1 MITNSVNM
9 AEATNRIHAELERLI
24 ECPIC
29 MDSFTDPVAL
39 PCMHTFCAKCIK
51 QYVDTSNNDDG
62 ETRKLNCP
70 TCRRHV
76 TIKEGGAEL
85 LQKNLFV
92 NNLKEVIASTKSTQ
106 SSCEYCVALG
116 ADAIARWRCVEC
128 CHSICDQCKVA
139 HDRAHILNAPHQVMD
154 LDKWKISDLSIICN
168 QNKEICPNHQNKPLE
183 FYCSVCDLAI
193 CINCHTLDHF
203 NHKCEDLTKIAAQ
216 TKSAIQQQIAHI
228 ARLMKVK
235 EAQIQNLRGCRERV
249 TSSSNDVLATI
260 RELRSTCI
268 QLVTKCFDDIEK
280 KAGEISGESCK
291 IVDMN
296 LDSLHVDLASL
307 QTSTQMGDAVRSYG
321 RKAEIVETT
330 KRLKDIIR
338 SHEEA
343 AIEIDDIKESL
354 SIMTFRANEMETFL
368 CLERFGLCEK
378 SPLFPDLH
386 KRSHIAVSEP
396 AKQRVAPPVSK
407 IRKQPD
413 LIKCVHDFFNYYD
426 VTAASTGDIIAAHG
440 DRVSAYDMY
449 DQAGEFMRDFTR
461 PDGIRKWSPYRVNA
475 YSDGERA
482 VVVITNR
489 CSQDD
494 GGGAYV
500 FAEDGRF
507 TGESV
512 RVDKPHDAAALD
524 DRRIAVLRHDDDER
538 CGRLEVYDVKTNK
551 LISSV
556 LCGTKQPSS
565 NSYYISVSPVTRDAI
580 VSHPDGVIALSSA
593 DLAPRWEYGLREDG
607 PGQLRAPE
615 GVCVDQAG
623 WVLVSDANTGRVV
636 VLSEVGQYVTAL
648 SRDRFMRRGPYR
660 LTVTK
665 HCQLVMS
672 GFRHIFKQSLF
683 ITEYL
688 NR

>member
-1 MITNSVNM
+1 M
-9 AEATNRIHAELERLI
+9 AEATSRIHAELERLI

-51 QYVDTSNNDDG
+51 QYVDTSNNDEG

-76 TIKEGGAEL
+76 DIPEGGAER

-139 HDRAHILNAPHQVMD
+139 HDRAHILTAPHQVMD
-154 LDKWKISDLSIICN
+154 LNKWKNSDLSIICN

-203 NHKCEDLTKIAAQ
+203 NHKCEDLTKIADQ
-216 TKSAIQQQIAHI
+216 TKNAIQQQIAQI
-228 ARLMKVK
+228 ARLMKMR
-235 EAQIQNLRGCRERV
+235 EAQIQDLRDRRERV
-249 TSSSNDVLATI
+249 TSSSNDVLAMI
-260 RELRSTCI
+260 RELRSTCL
-268 QLVTKCFDDIEK
+268 QLVTKCFGDIEK

-307 QTSTQMGDAVRSYG
+307 QTSTYMGNAVHSFG

-343 AIEIDDIKESL
+343 AIDTDDIKDSL
-354 SIMTFRANEMETFL
+354 SIVTFKANEMETFI
-368 CLERFGLCEK
+368 CQERFGLCEK
-378 SPLFPDLH
+378 SPLFPDFH
-386 KRSHIAVSEP
+386 KRSDAAVSEP
-396 AKQRVAPPVSK
+396 ARQSVAPPVSK
-407 IRKQPD
+407 IRKQPE
-413 LIKCVHDFFNYYD
+413 LIKCVDGKNFWD
-426 VTAASTGDIIAAHG
+426 VTAASTGDIIAARGHC
-440 DRVSAYDMY
+440 VSVY
-449 DQAGEFMRDFTR
+449 DQAGEYMRDFTR
-461 PDGIRKWSPYRVNA
+461 PDGIREWSPFRVNA

-482 VVVITNR
+482 VVVVTNI
-489 CSQDD
+489 CSRED

-500 FAEDGRF
+500 FAEDGRY
-507 TGESV
+507 TGDRV
-512 RVDKPHDAAALD
+512 RVDQPRDAAALD
-524 DRRIAVLRHDDDER
+524 DRRIAVRYDQDKR

-556 LCGTKQPSS
+556 QCGANQ
-565 NSYYISVSPVTRDAI
+565 SYYSSYHISVSPVTREVI
-580 VSHPDGVIALSSA
+580 VSHRGGVTAFSSG

-607 PGQLRAPE
+607 AGQLRLPW
-615 GVCVDQAG
+615 GVCVDQAAR
-623 WVLVSDANTGRVV
+623 VLVSDAVTGRVV
-636 VLSEVGQYVTAL
+636 VLSEFGEYVTAL
-648 SRDRFMRRGPYR
+648 STDGFMKSVFGPYK
-660 LTVTK
+660 LTVTR
-665 HCQLVMS
+665 HGQLVMS
-672 GFRHIFKQSLF
+672 GHDHHDKHSLF

-688 NR
+688 ER

>member
-1 MITNSVNM
+1 M
-9 AEATNRIHAELERLI
+9 AEATSGIHAELERLI

-29 MDSFTDPVAL
+29 VDTFTDPVAL

-51 QYVDTSNNDDG
+51 QYVDTSNNDED

-76 TIKEGGAEL
+76 DIQEGGTER

-116 ADAIARWRCVEC
+116 ADAIARWRCVDC

-139 HDRAHILNAPHQVMD
+139 HDRVHILTTPHQVMD
-154 LDKWKISDLSIICN
+154 LDKWKNSDLSIICN

-203 NHKCEDLTKIAAQ
+203 NHKCEDLTNIADQ

-228 ARLMKVK
+228 ARLMKTR
-235 EAQIQNLRGCRERV
+235 EAQIQDLRDCRERV

-260 RELRSTCI
+260 RELRSTCL
-268 QLVTKCFDDIEK
+268 QLVTKCFDNIEK
-280 KAGEISGESCK
+280 KAGEICGESCK

-307 QTSTQMGDAVRSYG
+307 QTSTQMGDAVRSFG

-354 SIMTFRANEMETFL
+354 SIVTFKAKEMETFI
-368 CLERFGLCEK
+368 CQEMFGLCEK

-386 KRSHIAVSEP
+386 KRSDAAVSEP
-396 AKQRVAPPVSK
+396 ARQSVAPPVSK
-407 IRKQPD
+407 IRKQPE
-413 LIKCVHDFFNYYD
+413 LIKCVDGKEFMD

-440 DRVSAYDMY
+440 DRVCVY
-449 DQAGEFMRDFTR
+449 DQAAEYVRDFTL
-461 PDGIRKWSPYRVNA
+461 PDGIRRWSPRRVNA
-475 YSDGERA
+475 YSGEERA
-482 VVVITNR
+482 VVVVTNLR
-489 CSQDD
+489 SRAD

-500 FAEDGRF
+500 FVEDGRYS
-507 TGESV
+507 GERV
-512 RVDKPHDAAALD
+512 RVDQPHDAAALD
-524 DRRIAVLRHDDDER
+524 DRRIAVLRYDGVES

-551 LISSV
+551 LTSSV
-556 LCGTKQPSS
+556 VFGTNHSLFSS
-565 NSYYISVSPVTRDAI
+565 YHISVSPVMREVI
-580 VSHPDGVIALSSA
+580 VSHCRGVTAFSPA

-607 PGQLRAPE
+607 AGQLRDPR

-623 WVLVSDANTGRVV
+623 RVLVCDAATGRVV
-636 VLSEVGQYVTAL
+636 VLSEVGEYVTAL
-648 SRDRFMRRGPYR
+648 STHGFVKSGPYR
-660 LTVTK
+660 LTVTR
-665 HCQLVMS
+665 HGQLVMS
-672 GFRHIFKQSLF
+672 GYDHHYKHSLF

-688 NR
+688 ER

>member
-1 MITNSVNM
+1 M
-9 AEATNRIHAELERLI
+9 AESTSRIHAELERLI

-51 QYVDTSNNDDG
+51 QYVDTSNNDEG

-76 TIKEGGAEL
+76 DIQEGGAER

-106 SSCEYCVALG
+106 SSCEYCEALG

-139 HDRAHILNAPHQVMD
+139 HDRVHILTAPHQVMD
-154 LDKWKISDLSIICN
+154 LNKWKNSDLSIICN

-203 NHKCEDLTKIAAQ
+203 NHKCEDLTKIADQ
-216 TKSAIQQQIAHI
+216 TKSAIQQQIAQI

-235 EAQIQNLRGCRERV
+235 EAQIQDLRDCRERV

-260 RELRSTCI
+260 RELRSTCL
-268 QLVTKCFDDIEK
+268 QLVTKCFDNIEK
-280 KAGEISGESCK
+280 KAGEISTESCK

-307 QTSTQMGDAVRSYG
+307 QTSTQMGDAVRSFG

-343 AIEIDDIKESL
+343 AIDIDDIKESL
-354 SIMTFRANEMETFL
+354 NIVTFKANEMETFL
-368 CLERFGLCEK
+368 CQERFGLCEK
-378 SPLFPDLH
+378 SALFPDLH
-386 KRSHIAVSEP
+386 KRSDVAVSEP
-396 AKQRVAPPVSK
+396 AGQSVAPPVRE
-407 IRKQPD
+407 IRKQPK
-413 LIKCVHDFFNYYD
+413 LINRWLARNWYDF
-426 VTAASTGDIIAAHG
+426 TATSTNGIIAVIW
-440 DRVSAYDMY
+440 DRVYVI
-449 DQAGEFMRDFTR
+449 DQTGREMRDFTR
-461 PDGIRKWSPYRVNA
+461 LGIRKWSPLTVNA
-475 YSDGERA
+475 HRDGERA
-482 VVVITNR
+482 VVVVTNR
-489 CSQDD
+489 GSRGE

-500 FAEDGRF
+500 FAEDGRY
-507 TGESV
+507 TGE
-512 RVDKPHDAAALD
+512 RVLVDDPCDAAALD
-524 DRRIAVLRHDDDER
+524 DRRITVVRHDHDESYS
-538 CGRLEVYDVKTNK
+538 RLEVYDVKTNK
-551 LISSV
+551 LMSSV
-556 LCGTKQPSS
+556 LCGTNQPAYSPC
-565 NSYYISVSPVTRDAI
+565 YISVSPVTCEVI
-580 VSHPDGVIALSSA
+580 VSHTGGVTAFSFA
-593 DLAPRWEYGLREDG
+593 DLALRWEYRCRRDG
-607 PGQLRAPE
+607 AGQLRDPR

-623 WVLVSDANTGRVV
+623 RVLVCDAATRRVV
-636 VLSEVGQYVTAL
+636 VLSEVGEYVTAL
-648 SRDRFMRRGPYR
+648 STDEFMENGPYK
-660 LTVTK
+660 LTLTR
-665 HCQLVMS
+665 HGQLVMS
-672 GFRHIFKQSLF
+672 GIYRLDHHNKESLF

-688 NR
+688 ER

>member
-1 MITNSVNM
+1 M
-9 AEATNRIHAELERLI
+9 AEATSGIHAELERLI

-29 MDSFTDPVAL
+29 VDTFTDPVAL

-51 QYVDTSNNDDG
+51 QYVDTSNNDED

-76 TIKEGGAEL
+76 DIPEGGTER

-116 ADAIARWRCVEC
+116 ADAIARWRCVDC

-139 HDRAHILNAPHQVMD
+139 HDRVHILTTPHQVMD
-154 LDKWKISDLSIICN
+154 LDKWKNSDLSIICN

-203 NHKCEDLTKIAAQ
+203 NHKCEDITKIADQ
-216 TKSAIQQQIAHI
+216 MKSAIQQQIANI
-228 ARLMKVK
+228 ARLMKTK
-235 EAQIQNLRGCRERV
+235 EAQIQDLRDCRERV

-260 RELRSTCI
+260 RELRSTCL
-268 QLVTKCFDDIEK
+268 QLVTKCFDNIEK
-280 KAGEISGESCK
+280 KAGEICGESCK

-307 QTSTQMGDAVRSYG
+307 QTSTQMGDAVRGFG

-343 AIEIDDIKESL
+343 AIDIHHIKKSL
-354 SIMTFRANEMETFL
+354 SIMTFKANELESFI
-368 CLERFGLCEK
+368 CQERFGLCEK

-386 KRSHIAVSEP
+386 KRSDAAVSEP
-396 AKQRVAPPVSK
+396 ARQRVAPPVSK
-407 IRKQPD
+407 IRKQPE
-413 LIKCVHDFFNYYD
+413 LIECVDVDKCWD
-426 VTAASTGDIIAAHG
+426 VTAASTGYIIAAHG
-440 DRVSAYDMY
+440 NRVCIY
-449 DQAGEFMRDFTR
+449 DQAGEFMRDLTP
-461 PDGIRKWSPYRVNA
+461 PDGIREWSPCKVSAYR
-475 YSDGERA
+475 ERA
-482 VVVITNR
+482 VVVVTNI
-489 CSQDD
+489 CSRED

-500 FAEDGRF
+500 FAEDGRY

-512 RVDKPHDAAALD
+512 RVDRPLGAAALD
-524 DRRIAVLRHDDDER
+524 DRRIAVVRNNQDESYR
-538 CGRLEVYDVKTNK
+538 RLEVYDVKTNK
-551 LISSV
+551 LMSSV
-556 LCGTKQPSS
+556 LCGRFQPVFSS
-565 NSYYISVSPVTRDAI
+565 YCVRVSPVTREII
-580 VSHPDGVIALSSA
+580 VSYSGGVIAFSSA

-607 PGQLRAPE
+607 AGQLRAPC
-615 GVCVDQAG
+615 GMCVDQAG
-623 WVLVSDANTGRVV
+623 RVLVSDALTKRVV
-636 VLSEVGQYVTAL
+636 VLSEVGEYVTAL
-648 SRDRFMRRGPYR
+648 STDGFMKSGFGPLR
-660 LTVTK
+660 LTVTR
-665 HCQLVMS
+665 HCQLVMG
-672 GFRHIFKQSLF
+672 GFGHHDKHSLF

-688 NR
+688 ER